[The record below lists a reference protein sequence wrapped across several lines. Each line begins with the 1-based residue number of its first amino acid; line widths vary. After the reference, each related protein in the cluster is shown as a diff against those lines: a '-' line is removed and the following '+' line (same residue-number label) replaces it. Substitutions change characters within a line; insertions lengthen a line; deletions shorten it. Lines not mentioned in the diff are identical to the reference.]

1 MWTSVWASIWISIWT
16 FLFFHRCYIHH
27 TFHHTFHMVG
37 DHVQRKKFTLL
48 HYTLFLLLSPVT
60 IFRKNS
66 LKTELD
72 FYFNNILNRDSFCET
87 VHGST
92 SSTPNSMWY
101 FISIKFLHS
110 VPSWKPRALNRT
122 RISPTIITIL
132 QIELFIRYYMYLLIV
147 ATIHLFHTLYIQL
160 IHDLFHYCLL
170 TS

>member
-1 MWTSVWASIWISIWT
+1 MT
-16 FLFFHRCYIHH
+16 FNLDFDLDFNVDFSLSFDLDFNLDVSNFPSLLYPSHFPPHFSHGRRPC
-27 TFHHTFHMVG
+27 TTK
-37 DHVQRKKFTLL
+37 KKFTLL

-72 FYFNNILNRDSFCET
+72 FYFNNILNRDGSCET

-122 RISPTIITIL
+122 RI
-132 QIELFIRYYMYLLIV
+132 
-147 ATIHLFHTLYIQL
+147 
-160 IHDLFHYCLL
+160 
-170 TS
+170 